1 MAKKVKRYFTIF
13 GGGGENMMNEFKT
26 IRQTA
31 TSGILP
37 EKELR
42 SRLARGALPHIK
54 TGNRVYVN
62 IPLLR
67 DLLNAE
73 SVSSLEGGEV
83 SGKN

>member
-1 MAKKVKRYFTIF
+1 MFYNF

-54 TGNRVYVN
+54 IGNRVYVN
-62 IPLLR
+62 IPLLC

-73 SVSSLEGGEV
+73 SASSGSSLEGGEV